1 MAKKEKDGL
10 SLSDILEKYG
20 VDRPTEFI
28 DSGVDALN
36 ELWGGGVP
44 LGYAATLWSAPG
56 AGKSTISAQ
65 VARSFCRQGYK
76 VAIIDTERAWND
88 SQITAFGLAQFKLD
102 GLLVHLTVRDYGQLE
117 DVCKVLSDNGSFR
130 LVIIDSMSEVAAYSD
145 KNLSVRDCRP
155 GVKALQEAN
164 LLPAI
169 KNWFADANISSLWL
183 FHARANLQMGMPN
196 PYAPKERQAGGF
208 AAQHVPDIITKLSVG
223 TKLKDDP
230 SSETSNP
237 DEIFGVELYME
248 TTKNKFCKPFVR
260 KKVKLV
266 FGRGVDKRYAVIDMA
281 LESGVIR
288 KSGVSYFMPWA
299 DEKYV
304 GQKKLYGMPKESVSR
319 LYEFM
324 RTGGSSESVA
334 GYYPTPSDISSPE
347 IPVDSDGVIQE
358 P

>member
-1 MAKKEKDGL
+1 MAKKEKEGL

-88 SQITAFGLAQFKLD
+88 SQIAAFGLAQFKLD

-145 KNLSVRDCRP
+145 KNLSVQ
-155 GVKALQEAN
+155 G
-164 LLPAI
+164 LP
-169 KNWFADANISSLWL
+169 SGCQGTS
-183 FHARANLQMGMPN
+183 
-196 PYAPKERQAGGF
+196 GG
-208 AAQHVPDIITKLSVG
+208 
-223 TKLKDDP
+223 
-230 SSETSNP
+230 
-237 DEIFGVELYME
+237 
-248 TTKNKFCKPFVR
+248 
-260 KKVKLV
+260 
-266 FGRGVDKRYAVIDMA
+266 
-281 LESGVIR
+281 
-288 KSGVSYFMPWA
+288 
-299 DEKYV
+299 
-304 GQKKLYGMPKESVSR
+304 
-319 LYEFM
+319 EF
-324 RTGGSSESVA
+324 TA
-334 GYYPTPSDISSPE
+334 CY
-347 IPVDSDGVIQE
+347 
-358 P
+358 